1 MRVFG
6 RHNFGD
12 DFNGALAAA
21 GLAGTFRGGL
31 EFLQK
36 ELDRLEVALLG
47 AVGQDLVDAGG
58 AAEEVSVEAAPRGGP
73 DGGGELADEG
83 ANADAEGPAFGE
95 EALSAR
101 GGEDLG
107 QALVGGFFVGWHT
120 LRRGR
125 TAASPPNT
133 LTRPEGG
140 RTMKRMVSSEDE
152 TLGFPPEGVLA
163 AALLPRGFTASR
175 EGKNGRTGRS
185 PILIAAAPR
194 ESTW

>member
-12 DFNGALAAA
+12 DFNGALAA

-36 ELDRLEVALLG
+36 ELDRLVVTLLG
-47 AVGQDLVDAGG
+47 AVRQDLVDTGG
-58 AAEEVSVEAAPRGGP
+58 AGEEVCVEAAPRGGP

-83 ANADAEGPAFGE
+83 ANADAEGPAFGD
-95 EALSAR
+95 EALGTR

-140 RTMKRMVSSEDE
+140 RTMKRMVSGRLKLAGSSENE
-152 TLGFPPEGVLA
+152 TFGF
-163 AALLPRGFTASR
+163 F
-175 EGKNGRTGRS
+175 GR
-185 PILIAAAPR
+185 
-194 ESTW
+194 